1 MVRQMT
7 AGLSCESGAAP
18 VWGCVLI
25 GGKSSRM
32 GSPKHLLRRDGLTWL
47 ELIVQQFQGQVE
59 QVVLVG
65 QGEIPPSLA
74 GLPVVADVPGLQG
87 PLAGVLAVFRQQ
99 PRVSWLVAA
108 CDLPCLERSALEW
121 LLGCRGPGVRAVL
134 PDLMGDGQ
142 VEPLLAYYDCSC
154 RDLLE
159 EVAAGGANRLS
170 GLVGRTGVITP
181 RPPASLQGSW
191 RNVNRPEDIGWL
203 L

>member
-1 MVRQMT
+1 MVREMT
-7 AGLSCESGAAP
+7 TAFSGRPSGPAP

-25 GGKSSRM
+25 GGKSIRM

-47 ELIVQQFQGQVE
+47 ELIVQKLQGQVE

-74 GLPVVADVPGLQG
+74 RLSVVADIPGPQG

-108 CDLPCLERSALEW
+108 CDLPCLERDALAW
-121 LLGCRGPGVRAVL
+121 LLNCRGPGVHAVL
-134 PDLMGDGQ
+134 PDLMGNGQ

-154 RDLLE
+154 RNLLE
-159 EVAAGGANRLS
+159 ELAVSGLNKLS
-170 GLVGRTGVITP
+170 GLVGRPGVITP
-181 RPPASLQGSW
+181 QPPAHLQGSW
-191 RNVNRPEDIGWL
+191 RNINRPEDIDR
-203 L
+203 